1 MRQEHTTQRFMP
13 LWPSEDVS
21 PGSFGANE
29 ETPFTSG
36 SGGRPPGK
44 YKANKKASKDY
55 SQYYEQLDGRMAAAE
70 ESNQQYME
78 TKEASR
84 IERRERAAEKQR
96 RHEELQQM
104 RINELELRREELAR
118 QQSVD
123 DFALMSVKLDDL
135 NPIQRRYMEKRLE
148 EFEKRNAL

>member
-1 MRQEHTTQRFMP
+1 
-13 LWPSEDVS
+13 
-21 PGSFGANE
+21 
-29 ETPFTSG
+29 
-36 SGGRPPGK
+36 
-44 YKANKKASKDY
+44 
-55 SQYYEQLDGRMAAAE
+55 
-70 ESNQQYME
+70 
-78 TKEASR
+78 
-84 IERRERAAEKQR
+84 
-96 RHEELQQM
+96 M

>member
-1 MRQEHTTQRFMP
+1 
-13 LWPSEDVS
+13 
-21 PGSFGANE
+21 
-29 ETPFTSG
+29 
-36 SGGRPPGK
+36 
-44 YKANKKASKDY
+44 
-55 SQYYEQLDGRMAAAE
+55 MAAAE